1 MLGSS
6 MRKEEDKGCN
16 NCKYSVESRQDICLS
31 CSRYGI
37 PRTDMWQP
45 AERSRY
51 GFKSSETPES
61 NEMRVLQDLILRI
74 SGYHAIGVQTDV
86 LVRKAGEMG
95 IPEFRARHLIDK
107 LIEQGTVIKP
117 LEGFLKPAQNVIQ
130 SR

>member
-1 MLGSS
+1 
-6 MRKEEDKGCN
+6 
-16 NCKYSVESRQDICLS
+16 
-31 CSRYGI
+31 
-37 PRTDMWQP
+37 MWQP